1 MTTAEADIRSF
12 ALSFPNTTEDFP
24 WGESAFKVKGKTFLF
39 MHCSPDKLS
48 MSLKLVASHADAMAR
63 PEVKPTGYNLGK
75 SGWVSAGYPTGSE
88 LPLELW
94 KSWIEES
101 WMTVAPKRLSAAHRA
116 QKS

>member
-1 MTTAEADIRSF
+1 MSSVEADIRSF
-12 ALSFPNTTEDFP
+12 ALSFPNSTEDFP

-39 MHCSPDKLS
+39 MHGSPEKLS

-75 SGWVSAGYPTGSE
+75 SGWVSASYATGAE
-88 LPLELW
+88 LPLALW
-94 KSWIEES
+94 KAWIEES
-101 WMTVAPKRLSAAHRA
+101 WLTVAPKRLSAAHRA

>member
-39 MHCSPDKLS
+39 MHRSPEKLS
-48 MSLKLVASHADAMAR
+48 MSVKLVASHADAMTR

-75 SGWVSAGYPTGSE
+75 SGWVSAGYPAGSE

-94 KSWIEES
+94 KAWIEES